1 MYSCNVKEDV
11 IMPFCGNCG
20 SKLPD
25 GAKFCGVCGTP
36 VAAPANHEPAPTP
49 APTPEPAPVSKQPQ
63 PQPAASTSAQG
74 PVPIVSAPAPA
85 PKPAPAPAPEP
96 TPAPAPATF
105 QQPEI
110 PQQPSFQQAAA
121 PQQTPSQPSFSTQS
135 FSQQAQSF
143 TQSAQ
148 NAMNQAQQAM
158 PPQAQEFFS
167 WLWQSFLHPSQNTPV
182 QTWWSVVAFAING
195 FLLALYPFVMAVQTT
210 DFGNSLARG
219 AYGYFGYSNYA
230 HQGDFPIG
238 SLFKAWIMAFAFF
251 YLIALIVL
259 IGYRMMGDKTSFTIL
274 QQKLAQYFLP
284 AGVVSIIAVLFSFI
298 GAAIA
303 VLGAT
308 LYAVSFILMAAVPG
322 VLIAQAVS
330 IRNIDRVWLWIL
342 ATVIGGVLLFIFM
355 IIVASTAANDAMTST
370 SAYFPSFVNLF
381 NM

>member
-36 VAAPANHEPAPTP
+36 VATPANHEPAPTP

-85 PKPAPAPAPEP
+85 
-96 TPAPAPATF
+96 TF
-105 QQPEI
+105 QQPENPQQVVA
-110 PQQPSFQQAAA
+110 PQQPVAPQQSSFQQLAA

-182 QTWWSVVAFAING
+182 QIWWSVVAFAING
-195 FLLALYPFVMAVQTT
+195 FVLALYPFVMAVQAASA
-210 DFGNSLARG
+210 FNSGVRG
-219 AYGYFGYSNYA
+219 FASSYGYSGYTPQVNI
-230 HQGDFPIG
+230 PIG
-238 SLFKAWIMAFAFF
+238 ILFKGWIMAFAFF
-251 YLIALIVL
+251 YLMVLIVF
-259 IGYRMMGDKTSFTIL
+259 IGYRIKGDATSFAIL
-274 QQKLAQYFLP
+274 QQKVAQRFMP
-284 AGVVSIIAVLFSFI
+284 ACAVSLIAILFSFM
-298 GAAIA
+298 GTTLAGFGG
-303 VLGAT
+303 V
-308 LYAVSFILMAAVPG
+308 LYAAAYVLMTALPG
-322 VLIAQAVS
+322 VMIAQATS
-330 IRNIDRVWLWIL
+330 KRKLDSVWLWIL
-342 ATVIGGVLLFIFM
+342 AAVIGGVLLFILM
-355 IIVASTAANDAMTST
+355 LIVAGMGISDASSGTS
-370 SAYFPSFVNLF
+370 SFFSSLSNMMNL
-381 NM
+381 

>member
-36 VAAPANHEPAPTP
+36 VATPANHEPAPTP
-49 APTPEPAPVSKQPQ
+49 APTPEPALVSKQPQ
-63 PQPAASTSAQG
+63 PQSAASTSAQG

-85 PKPAPAPAPEP
+85 
-96 TPAPAPATF
+96 TF
-105 QQPEI
+105 QQPENSQQVVA

-195 FLLALYPFVMAVQTT
+195 FLLALYPFVMAVQAASA
-210 DFGNSLARG
+210 FNSGVRG
-219 AYGYFGYSNYA
+219 FASSYGYSGYTPQVNI
-230 HQGDFPIG
+230 PIG
-238 SLFKAWIMAFAFF
+238 ILFKGWIMAFAFF
-251 YLIALIVL
+251 YLMVLIVF
-259 IGYRMMGDKTSFTIL
+259 IGYRIKGDTTSFAIL
-274 QQKLAQYFLP
+274 QQKVAQRFMP
-284 AGVVSIIAVLFSFI
+284 ACAVSLVAILFSFM
-298 GAAIA
+298 GTTLAGFGG
-303 VLGAT
+303 V
-308 LYAVSFILMAAVPG
+308 LYAAAYVLMAALPG
-322 VLIAQAVS
+322 VMIARATS
-330 IRNIDRVWLWIL
+330 KRKLDSVWLWIL
-342 ATVIGGVLLFIFM
+342 AAVIGGVLLFILM
-355 IIVASTAANDAMTST
+355 AIVAGMGLSDASSGTS
-370 SAYFPSFVNLF
+370 SFFSGLS
-381 NM
+381 NMMDL

>member
-1 MYSCNVKEDV
+1 
-11 IMPFCGNCG
+11 MPFCGNCG

-74 PVPIVSAPAPA
+74 PVPIVSAPAHA
-85 PKPAPAPAPEP
+85 PEQAPAPAPEP

-105 QQPEI
+105 QQPDNPQQAVA

-148 NAMNQAQQAM
+148 NVMNQAQQAM

-167 WLWQSFLHPSQNTPV
+167 WLWQSFLHPSQNAPV

-195 FLLALYPFVMAVQTT
+195 FLLALYPFVMAVQAVSA
-210 DFGNSLARG
+210 FNGGVRG
-219 AYGYFGYSNYA
+219 FASSYGYSGYTPQVNI
-230 HQGDFPIG
+230 PIG
-238 SLFKAWIMAFAFF
+238 ILFKGWIMAFAFF
-251 YLIALIVL
+251 YLMVLIVF
-259 IGYRMMGDKTSFTIL
+259 IGYRIKGDTTSFAIL
-274 QQKLAQYFLP
+274 QQKVAQRFMP
-284 AGVVSIIAVLFSFI
+284 ACAVSLVAILFSFM
-298 GAAIA
+298 GTTLAG
-303 VLGAT
+303 LGGV
-308 LYAVSFILMAAVPG
+308 LYAAAYVLMAALPG
-322 VLIAQAVS
+322 VMIAQATSVRKLDS
-330 IRNIDRVWLWIL
+330 VWLWIL
-342 ATVIGGVLLFIFM
+342 AAVIGGVLLFILM
-355 IIVASTAANDAMTST
+355 LIVAGMGISDASSGTS
-370 SAYFPSFVNLF
+370 SFFSGLS
-381 NM
+381 NMMDL